1 MNRAPARGA
10 PDRRAESV
18 TIPRILTSRTDIE
31 LAVRLWAERFDADLV
46 DLSVSPEWSL
56 IAADTAGL
64 GHCLAVAAV
73 YRRGGGLEGA
83 TAFVDSS
90 AWMCGLRVCIRELPG
105 NQVMAYHHELIG
117 EHGVELLRAV
127 AEDAARPCDVL
138 LVPSVERGGATDAA
152 TSAFAGARGAR
163 MERVPGVRSPYVTTT
178 GSWEEYLATRSA
190 NFRQNLKRKRKALAA
205 HGEVTE
211 RFFTQPGE
219 VAELLGL
226 ISQVESAS
234 WKVRAGMAISESAQE
249 LRYYGMLLPWLAG
262 KQALSANVLFV
273 GGTAVAYSLC
283 YRWRGRFGQMKTS
296 FDERLSAATPGLTVN
311 ATAIRHAFES
321 DAVEFD
327 FLGDVMP
334 HKMHWTDQVRVHDN
348 LYVFLPTG
356 KGRWVGLA
364 KSLVRRVRPHRQ
376 VETVGRG
383 GRR

>member
-1 MNRAPARGA
+1 M
-10 PDRRAESV
+10 
-18 TIPRILTSRTDIE
+18 TISRILTLRSDIE
-31 LAVRLWAERFDADLV
+31 LAVRLWAERFDAGLA

-64 GHCLAVAAV
+64 GHCLSVAAV
-73 YRRGGGLEGA
+73 YRREGGLEGA

-105 NQVMAYHHELIG
+105 NRVMAYHHELIG

-127 AEDAARPCDVL
+127 AEGAGRPCDVM

-152 TSAFAGARGAR
+152 TTAFAGARGAR

-178 GSWEEYLATRSA
+178 GSWEGYLATRSA

-249 LRYYGMLLPWLAG
+249 QRYYGMLLPWLAR

-283 YRWRGRFGQMKTS
+283 YRWRGRLGQMKTS

-311 ATAIRHAFES
+311 ATAIRQAFES

-334 HKMHWTDQVRVHDN
+334 HKMHWTDQLRVHDN
-348 LYVFLPTG
+348 LYVFLPTAR
-356 KGRWVGLA
+356 GRWVGLA